1 MTPTIG
7 AILGMLMPSSRP
19 KRAKVV
25 EQVAAK

>member
-1 MTPTIG
+1 MTATIG
-7 AILGMLMPSSRP
+7 AILGMLMSYSRP